1 MPINW
6 KPTTWINKL
15 IDERMLVAGQA
26 MVNVAKSLAPVD
38 TGLLKSKIYYTYAP
52 GQKLLS
58 LHCDVGYAFFQEFG
72 TYRHRPQPFLRP
84 AINAVAP
91 SFLTGKITGVNTQ
104 IMAGTFND
112 VDHAPLK
119 IRPKIRP
126 HIEAA
131 NRMHNVGATKRTQFT
146 AVHMNRQNEPRRHRV
161 GLNQTSK
168 VIMSSLSKHRL
179 NTRRDAWN

>member
-1 MPINW
+1 MPISW

-15 IDERMLVAGQA
+15 IDDRMMIAGQS
-26 MVNVAKSLAPVD
+26 MVAVAKSLVPVD
-38 TGLLKSKIYYTYAP
+38 TGLLKSRIYFTYLASS
-52 GQKLLS
+52 KTLT
-58 LHCDVGYAFFQEFG
+58 LHADTGYAWLVETG
-72 TYRHRPQPFLRP
+72 THRTRPQPYLRP

>member
-91 SFLTGKITGVNTQ
+91 SFLTGKVMGINTQ
-104 IMAGTFND
+104 IMAGTYNAE
-112 VDHAPLK
+112 DHAPRM
-119 IRPKIRP
+119 IQPKIRP
-126 HIEAA
+126 RIAAA
-131 NRMHNVGATKRTQFT
+131 NRMHNVGATRRTEFT
-146 AVHMNRQNEPRRHRV
+146 AVHMKRNNEPRTRRV
-161 GLNQTSK
+161 GLQQK
-168 VIMSSLSKHRL
+168 EQVVLSSLSKRKL